1 MFLKMRHTM
10 MNIQNLLDITKGK
23 ENVNQNCNWDS
34 TVELEVLKRQARNAG
49 EDLVKKEPSHNV
61 WNGISIDTGNH
72 YRGSSKSH
80 KKYNYHIV

>member
-1 MFLKMRHTM
+1 M

-61 WNGISIDTGNH
+61 WNGTSVDSLEIITEVPQKVI
-72 YRGSSKSH
+72 KSTT
-80 KKYNYHIV
+80 II